1 MAELKRV
8 LFDRPEQGD
17 VSQYNFDSN
26 ETNFIYENTI
36 SIPVNNDQF
45 QNKDLITKIVG
56 HDVNEDII
64 ERNLKFQGDPSIKID
79 NIYISNTGVG
89 GTVKNNQVAVYLFSQ
104 AAYGADPTKDGYS
117 TLKSKLA
124 DNTNDWLIYSE
135 GFGHKSEG
143 SDIGNLDKL
152 EGVEIVSNFS
162 TDSTQ
167 IGFGDI
173 PGRTLSIDDSVD
185 NSTYIPSKI
194 KAFELSD
201 ILDVGTNNDGL
212 LTSLFNQEQ
221 SNPIYIVVYMRGDK
235 KVAWPIKTDDRRRK
249 YSIFKISNE
258 DLFEK
263 TGTTFAGTNYTVNFD
278 KSTKTRTGEGGGG
291 ATQAAWKVSSLTL
304 SINTSAG
311 TDNNFSDV
319 SAYSDTLPQVLPPTK
334 VNENIF
340 QTFDWLGLLNPNSQ
354 LDNQQDAEIPPTDE
368 TNRAINRHPDYFPFT
383 TFGFKSITQNQ
394 LGTNYVDLQT
404 YHDDF
409 DSIMKASAPMN
420 VTFDISIKDINNDEI
435 EIYSETSKREYYYFV
450 IDWNDTEDKFKTIDD
465 FLNSKPENQID
476 YLGLQNQNLYKV
488 RKIPGTGFNISSDYL
503 ATLPFPIYRQEFDIT
518 DVNDNFIQPV
528 GGTNYFINTG
538 ELGGTDINAWVDVG
552 RPDIAQYMLDNNLD
566 QVYYPGPPGDDT
578 EFQIPLAAEGV
589 VTNPPSHFYNP
600 SSEVDFSEITNR
612 LNNIYTTPG
621 IKNLKII
628 IFDVFKGDGS
638 ESSPLFEVGRW
649 KLITSRFFLDIAPNQ
664 YPDFGDVGGSDF
676 TTLPWPFTTPII
688 GGVDEN
694 SKYKKSVQNTLAGG
708 KIGQFDLIDE
718 KFLVNDK
725 NNLDMGKSV
734 KLMDLEQVR
743 YFDTSYDLDRLLGVE
758 RFNLLN
764 EDGSIFW
771 DGEINKYSEETS
783 VGQIFISD
791 NQDVDLKRSC
801 QIELNTGELTG
812 KSIIDTSGNANKGL
826 LIGDYKI
833 KKVRKGQSMRRD
845 SFIKVPKK
853 TGNTKGAL

>member
-1 MAELKRV
+1 MAVVKKIL
-8 LFDRPEQGD
+8 LDRPKQGD
-17 VSQYNFDSN
+17 ISQYNFN
-26 ETNFIYENTI
+26 EGDEIIYQNST
-36 SIPVNNDQF
+36 SLPLNNDVF

-56 HDVNEDII
+56 HNVNQDII
-64 ERNLKFQGDPSIKID
+64 ERNLKFQGNPTIKID

-89 GTVKNNQVAVYLFSQ
+89 GTVKNNQVAVYLFSE
-104 AAYGADPTKDGYS
+104 AAYGADPTKDGYN
-117 TLKSKLA
+117 TLKNKLQ
-124 DNTNDWLIYSE
+124 NNINDWLIYNE

-152 EGVEIVSNFS
+152 EGVEIVSNFA

-173 PGRTLSIDDSVD
+173 PGRTLSIDESVTD
-185 NSTYIPSKI
+185 LIKIPSKI
-194 KAFELSD
+194 KAFKLSD

-221 SNPIYIVVYMRGDK
+221 NNPIYIVVYMRGDK

-263 TGTTFAGTNYTVNFD
+263 TGTTFAGTNYTVNFK

-311 TDNNFSDV
+311 TENNFSDV

-354 LDNQQDAEIPPTDE
+354 LDNKQPAKIPDSLTE
-368 TNRAINRHPDYFPFT
+368 AIDRHPDYFPFT
-383 TFGFKSITQNQ
+383 TFGFKSINQNQ
-394 LGTNYVDLQT
+394 LGNNYVDLQT
-404 YHDDF
+404 YHEDF
-409 DSIMKASAPMN
+409 DSIMKSSSPLN
-420 VTFDISIKDINNDEI
+420 VTFEISVKDINNEDLPT
-435 EIYSETSKREYYYFV
+435 YSSTSTQDFYYFV
-450 IDWNDTEDKFKTIDD
+450 IDWDDTEDKFKTIDD
-465 FLNSKPENQID
+465 FLDSKPENQID
-476 YLGLQNQNLYKV
+476 YLELQNQNLYKV
-488 RKIPGTGFNISSDYL
+488 TKI
-503 ATLPFPIYRQEFDIT
+503 E
-518 DVNDNFIQPV
+518 
-528 GGTNYFINTG
+528 
-538 ELGGTDINAWVDVG
+538 
-552 RPDIAQYMLDNNLD
+552 
-566 QVYYPGPPGDDT
+566 
-578 EFQIPLAAEGV
+578 
-589 VTNPPSHFYNP
+589 
-600 SSEVDFSEITNR
+600 
-612 LNNIYTTPG
+612 NNINNVYTKPG

-628 IFDVFKGDGS
+628 MFDVFKGDGS

-649 KLITSRFFLDIAPNQ
+649 KLITSRFFLDISPNQ
-664 YPDFGDVGGSDF
+664 YPDFSDVGGSDF
-676 TTLPWPFTTPII
+676 TTLPWPYTTVII
-688 GGVDEN
+688 GGVDET
-694 SKYKKSVQNTLAGG
+694 SKYKKSVQNTLSSG
-708 KIGQFDLIDE
+708 KIGEFDLIDE
-718 KFLVNDK
+718 KFLINDK
-725 NNLDMGKSV
+725 QNLDMGKSI
-734 KLMDLEQVR
+734 KLMDLEQIR
-743 YFDTSYDLDRLLGVE
+743 YFNTSYDLDRLLGVE
-758 RFNLLN
+758 RYNLIN

-783 VGQIFISD
+783 VGQIFIND
-791 NQDVDLKRSC
+791 NQDINLKQSC
-801 QIELNTGELTG
+801 QIEFNTGQITSKTIL
-812 KSIIDTSGNANKGL
+812 DTSGNGNKGL